1 MNIGQLTA
9 YLGADVTD
17 FERKMAQV
25 EGRMQAMGHKMQQ
38 VGKRMSMFVT
48 VPLMAAGGAA
58 FKAASDLQENI
69 NKIDAVFKESA
80 KTVHQWSESA
90 IKSMGLAQSSAL
102 DAASLFGDMAT
113 SMGMPTEA
121 ASEMSMSLV
130 QLAADLASFKNINI
144 DQAKTALAGIFT
156 GETES
161 MKRLGVVMTEN
172 ALAQWTLSK
181 GMTEYSNKLSEAEK
195 IQIRYAY
202 VMDMTTNAQGDF
214 LRTQSGAANQMRMF
228 REGIKE
234 TAASFGNVLLPIL
247 TPIIQRLND
256 FVKRLNEMS
265 EGGQKTV
272 LVVAG
277 MAAAA
282 GPLLVVLGKIA
293 VGIGVVRKAMVALY
307 TTMLKNPITAA
318 AIALTALGVV
328 LYNVATRTTEL
339 EKSQERMNKATSDA
353 VEPLK
358 REQVEI
364 GNMIRQVTKATEGSL
379 ARKKAIEELNAR
391 YPELLKNYDQEK
403 ITNGELKTVLDDVN
417 ASFRERIKL
426 KAAEALQQAA
436 IDEATAAEM
445 ALIELREK
453 KLKLTKGLTGAE
465 DWGLV
470 GVTDK
475 LRKVNK
481 EIKSQEAI
489 LKNANKTYDNMQ
501 TRLNKILDSK
511 LAITQTDT
519 TTETTTPTRTPTTPL
534 IEDELKAQAEAI
546 QKVRDEY
553 QALMEA
559 VAASGRTTWEQST
572 VDLQAALDKGMKTID
587 DYAEQEKKSD
597 QWVVDEKAKLRK
609 AYDGQLSALWDAES
623 ERRTAAYLTELQEEQ
638 QHREKLLNLRR
649 QYGLVSQQEELA
661 LQMEQLKQHYTDGL
675 LNEAEYQQARL
686 TLASQFGDMTKE
698 LNYNNLMSWYNS
710 ELTAAL
716 KLYTDKTILHE
727 EYNEK
732 VKNIDRAYA
741 EWKGKLDKQLAQTT
755 VSFLGDMFQKI
766 GSLYKQGSKQ
776 AKAFAALQIIVD
788 TAAAAMKAY
797 KAFADYGPIGVILG
811 AAAAAATIAYG
822 ADQLSK
828 VNSAQYQGGATGGV
842 LTKGGMLRV
851 GEQGEELVNLP
862 AGASI
867 TPHKGV
873 EIPGQQL
880 QAMLMIY
887 SVMKS
892 INSKIN
898 IPQPNISLKSGI
910 ASVTAPRNVGIN
922 TNFDSRTQ
930 DMSLTTKVSGRDLEI
945 ILNRSQAQTK
955 RR

>member
-80 KTVHQWSESA
+80 KTVHQWSESS

-121 ASEMSMSLV
+121 ASKMSMSLV
-130 QLAADLASFKNINI
+130 QLAADLASFKNIGI

-172 ALAQWTLSK
+172 ALQQWTLSK

-202 VMDMTTNAQGDF
+202 VMDMTSNAQGDF

-228 REGIKE
+228 KEGIKE

-265 EGGQKTV
+265 AGGKKTV

-277 MAAAA
+277 LAAAA

-318 AIALTALGVV
+318 IMALTSLGVV

-364 GNMIRQVTKATEGSL
+364 GNMIRHVTKATEGSL
-379 ARKKAIEELNAR
+379 ARKKAIDELNAR

-403 ITNGELKTVLDDVN
+403 ITNTDLKKVLNDVN
-417 ASFRERIKL
+417 ASFQERIKL

-436 IDEATAAEM
+436 IDKATKAEM
-445 ALIELREK
+445 KLIELREEYND
-453 KLKLTKGLTGAE
+453 LTADRRVSPRKGNRLRE
-465 DWGLV
+465 LRV
-470 GVTDK
+470 EIGVQMD
-475 LRKVNK
+475 
-481 EIKSQEAI
+481 ISA
-489 LKNANKTYDNMQ
+489 NANKEFEKTQILIDKLTGSIAVPPVEPIKPGGGGGIVDQDTLKEQQEAAKKAADDYRQMISELSDFQKTEWDKALDSLDKNYNDRFAIIENYAKWHNKSDEWVIQ
-501 TRLNKILDSK
+501 QKKILD
-511 LAITQTDT
+511 T
-519 TTETTTPTRTPTTPL
+519 
-534 IEDELKAQAEAI
+534 
-546 QKVRDEY
+546 
-553 QALMEA
+553 
-559 VAASGRTTWEQST
+559 
-572 VDLQAALDKGMKTID
+572 
-587 DYAEQEKKSD
+587 
-597 QWVVDEKAKLRK
+597 
-609 AYDGQLSALWDAES
+609 AYDGELDKLWDAES
-623 ERRTAAYLTELQEEQ
+623 ERRTAAYLTEIQEEQ
-638 QHREKLLNLRR
+638 QHREKLLNIRR

-675 LNEAEYQQARL
+675 LNEAEYQQSRL

-710 ELTAAL
+710 ELAAAL
-716 KLYTDKTILHE
+716 NLYADKTILHE

-741 EWKGKLDKQLAQTT
+741 EWKSKLDKQLAQTT

-766 GSLYKQGSKQ
+766 GSLYKEGSKQ
-776 AKAFAALQIIVD
+776 AKAFASLQIIVD

-811 AAAAAATIAYG
+811 AAAAAATIAFG

-842 LTKGGMLRV
+842 LTKGGLLRV

-892 INSKIN
+892 INNKID
-898 IPQPNISLKSGI
+898 IPRPNISLKSGI